1 MTFPSESFSQGRDV
15 GVSNLIK
22 CRKWCYLAIYI
33 LRIHLKCETMK
44 SIYNASFDYCI
55 YIRKLLNHIL
65 SVSGQMLSEL
75 LLSLVIRPSSL
86 NFDRD
91 MYAKLGSFEPS
102 NFSYRATKILFLL
115 HEQDCYLIVQSDYL
129 P

>member
-1 MTFPSESFSQGRDV
+1 
-15 GVSNLIK
+15 
-22 CRKWCYLAIYI
+22 
-33 LRIHLKCETMK
+33 
-44 SIYNASFDYCI
+44 
-55 YIRKLLNHIL
+55 
-65 SVSGQMLSEL
+65 MLSEL

-129 P
+129 PWKIL